1 MPCDIP
7 RTYRKV
13 GVAAWFCLWK
23 AEISVAP
30 FAVSKAPENQ
40 KNIPR
45 HPGSSNRSIFQMIL
59 HLLFL
64 GFGKWKM
71 HKDIR
76 RLCLIASLDASEL
89 SALVD
94 PWSVTYCYPASLG
107 PWKDAIGARKR
118 NCSTFGWFHSRA
130 STNEVDEYLEHCDW
144 IRSLPLK
151 EAGKDSNFKRLRGFT
166 SENPELYILCHS
178 RFKQLNPSV
187 KYDPQWRREAKMRVD
202 VAKGNPEVHIYI
214 IHIYI
219 SYLIYFVLCSGRLIA
234 WVWWLYASLE

>member
-1 MPCDIP
+1 MLLQLLSSRKHRKTRRTSQDIRDLQTDP
-7 RTYRKV
+7 YSR
-13 GVAAWFCLWK
+13 WFY
-23 AEISVAP
+23 
-30 FAVSKAPENQ
+30 N
-40 KNIPR
+40 
-45 HPGSSNRSIFQMIL
+45 IL

-130 STNEVDEYLEHCDW
+130 SANEVDEYLEHCDW

-151 EAGKDSNFKRLRGFT
+151 KAGKDSNFKRLRGFT
-166 SENPELYILCHS
+166 SENPELHILCHS

-187 KYDPQWRREAKMRVD
+187 KYDPQWRRPWIDALKRRWE
-202 VAKGNPEVHIYI
+202 
-214 IHIYI
+214 
-219 SYLIYFVLCSGRLIA
+219 
-234 WVWWLYASLE
+234 